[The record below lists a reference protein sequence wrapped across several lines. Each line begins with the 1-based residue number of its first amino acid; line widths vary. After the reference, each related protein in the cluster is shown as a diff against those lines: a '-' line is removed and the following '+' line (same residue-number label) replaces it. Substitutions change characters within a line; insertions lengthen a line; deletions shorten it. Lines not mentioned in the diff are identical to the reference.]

1 MDKPAISVVVPAY
14 NEEQYI
20 SSCLAAIRNQDFRG
34 SYEII
39 VVDNSSEDRTAEIA
53 RSFGARVLTE
63 TRRTAAAARRRGF
76 AEARG
81 DIIATTDADTLVPTN
96 WLSHIHRAFQATPGL
111 VAFGGLHNS
120 LNDCPILPRLA
131 VKYGMAPIWTIY
143 GLFIG
148 HMPLFGVNMA
158 VKREAYLAVGGFNPV
173 VTQGEDADISLR
185 LLEHGLVVLDSH
197 FKVATSGRRFRRG
210 LFPGVLSYLPYDFR
224 GEWRVGRLL
233 LIPSSGNG
241 FGSGGGPMAFAQ
253 TAVAV
258 ARIIRGLSRERET
271 LLRVREGD
279 DVPPWMRRGE
289 SKGKTA

>member
-1 MDKPAISVVVPAY
+1 MNKFAISVVVPAY

-63 TRRTAAAARRRGF
+63 TRRTAAAARQTGF

-81 DIIATTDADTLVPTN
+81 DIIATTDADTVVPSN
-96 WLSHIHRAFQATPGL
+96 WLSHIYRAFQVTPGL

-120 LNDCPILPRLA
+120 LDDCPFLPRFAL
-131 VKYGMAPIWTIY
+131 KYGLAPIWTTY

-148 HMPLFGVNMA
+148 HRPLFGVNMA
-158 VKREAYLAVGGFNPV
+158 VKREAFVAAGGFNPV
-173 VTQGEDADISLR
+173 VTQGEDADIALR
-185 LLEHGLVVLDSH
+185 LLEHGRVMLDCR
-197 FKVATSGRRFRRG
+197 FRVATSGRRFRRG

-241 FGSGGGPMAFAQ
+241 SGNGGGPVAFAQ
-253 TAVAV
+253 TVVAV
-258 ARIIRGLSRERET
+258 ARIIRGLSRGREM

-289 SKGKTA
+289 SKG